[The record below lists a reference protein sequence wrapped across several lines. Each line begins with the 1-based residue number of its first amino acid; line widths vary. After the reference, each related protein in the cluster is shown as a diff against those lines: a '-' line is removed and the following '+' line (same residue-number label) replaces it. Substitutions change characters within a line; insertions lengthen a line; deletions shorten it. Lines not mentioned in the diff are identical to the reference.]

1 MVFLKDKKVE
11 IRMPFE
17 DKPADDKKITI
28 KIGGAKGG
36 GLIRRL
42 KEDPQLKMILLAAA
56 VVIAIMIVYAVVDGV
71 KQRILL

>member
-1 MVFLKDKKVE
+1 MKKE
-11 IRMPFE
+11 
-17 DKPADDKKITI
+17 KNT
-28 KIGGAKGG
+28 G

-56 VVIAIMIVYAVVDGV
+56 VVIAIMIVYAVADGV